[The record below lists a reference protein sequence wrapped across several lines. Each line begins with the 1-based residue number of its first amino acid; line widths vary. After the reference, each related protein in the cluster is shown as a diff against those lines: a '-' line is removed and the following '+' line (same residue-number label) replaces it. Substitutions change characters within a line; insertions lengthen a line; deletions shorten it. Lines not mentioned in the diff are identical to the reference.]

1 MTAQKIV
8 CEQTLQYCLI
18 EDSLFEN
25 LQFTLLAVE
34 GNVAN
39 MYTNSDTHIFRH
51 TQISSPFLYQ
61 IYLINHCHVPLIAND
76 FLTCAGCKILQFAIY
91 FYS

>member
-34 GNVAN
+34 GNVTN

-51 TQISSPFLYQ
+51 TQTI
-61 IYLINHCHVPLIAND
+61 
-76 FLTCAGCKILQFAIY
+76 KM
-91 FYS
+91 